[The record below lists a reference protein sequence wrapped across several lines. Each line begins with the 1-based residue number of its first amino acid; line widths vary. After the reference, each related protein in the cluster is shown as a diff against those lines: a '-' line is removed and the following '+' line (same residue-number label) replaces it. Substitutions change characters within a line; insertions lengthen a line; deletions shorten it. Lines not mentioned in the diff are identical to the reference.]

1 MILINFAHPVT
12 PAQKAQIET
21 LLGKPIERLVDA
33 SAHFD
38 TALPFAEQAH
48 ALVEAAAL
56 TGEEWQTLPLLVNL
70 PALSVIAAL
79 TLAELHGRCGYFP
92 AIVRLRVVQGSL
104 PPQYEVAELLNLQGV
119 RDSARGAR

>member
-1 MILINFAHPVT
+1 MILINFSHPIT
-12 PAQKAQIET
+12 SAQKAQIEAI
-21 LLGKPIERLVDA
+21 LGKPVERLVEA

-38 TALPFAEQAH
+38 PALPFIEQAN
-48 ALVEAAAL
+48 ALIESAGL
-56 TGEEWQTLPLLVNL
+56 SGEEWQTLPLLVNL

-92 AIVRLRVVQGSL
+92 AIVRLRVVPGSL
-104 PPQYEVAELLNLQGV
+104 PPQYEVAELLNLQSV